1 MEIKRNTLLS
11 TMTSWKI
18 GGPASLLLIPENKN
32 ELAEAVKIGKEAGGF
47 YLIGNG
53 TNILARDEGYS
64 FPLIKLGKEFK
75 DYDLKGKLLYAK
87 AGASL
92 IALALKTA
100 QEGMEGLEFASGIPG
115 TLGGGIIMNAG
126 AHGLEMKDIILE
138 VEVYDIIDEKYKK
151 MTNKEIDFSYRS
163 SIFKNNPRYIIVDAL
178 MELSSGDQDSLMKKI
193 KKHKEDRQLRQPYE
207 YPNCGSV
214 FKNPPGHSAGK
225 LIEDAGLKGFNI
237 NDAEVSNK
245 HGNFIINKG
254 NATAKDIIL
263 LMEYIE
269 EVVKEKFNVN
279 LEREVII
286 LG

>member
-64 FPLIKLGKEFK
+64 FPLIKLGKDFK